1 MTAQIE
7 AESALDVGNDTES
20 NFSAD
25 SETESTAS
33 ITSSIFENKYF
44 QGRTYANPKYGK
56 HWAPNDEKQ
65 LEALDLI
72 HHWLTLMLDDK
83 LFLPPIGDNPQKILD
98 IGTGTGI
105 WAINVA
111 DEYPSAN
118 VIATDI
124 TPTQPSFVPPNVE
137 FQIDDA
143 QLEWTFEPESF
154 DFIHIRYLQGT
165 IGDWDRLY
173 SQMYKALKPGGWF
186 QHIEPDL
193 QMLSQN
199 PEIKVDDEH
208 IFTRWAKI
216 FTQVGETIGCTF
228 DFSNGKLS
236 TLAKDAGFV
245 SVTPQTHKIPIG
257 RWPKDKK
264 KKELGTFVGLS
275 FSQALD
281 GFIKLP
287 LCEILKWSPEEMQLF
302 AAEMRKVLMNPKTQ
316 AFGHVFSVYGQKP
329 ERPKES
335 SPAAE

>member
-7 AESALDVGNDTES
+7 AEPALDVGNDTES

-56 HWAPNDEKQ
+56 HWAPNDETQ

-154 DFIHIRYLQGT
+154 DFIHIRYLQGS

-257 RWPKDKK
+257 RWPKDKT

-281 GFIKLP
+281 GFVKLP

-302 AAEMRKVLMNPKTQ
+302 AAEMRKDLMNPKTQ

-329 ERPKES
+329 EKPKES

>member
-1 MTAQIE
+1 MAAQIE
-7 AESALDVGNDTES
+7 AEPELDVGNDNES

-25 SETESTAS
+25 
-33 ITSSIFENKYF
+33 
-44 QGRTYANPKYGK
+44 R
-56 HWAPNDEKQ
+56 APNDEAQ

-83 LFLPPIGDNPQKILD
+83 FFLAPIGDNPQKILD

-111 DEYPSAN
+111 DEYPSAS
-118 VIATDI
+118 VVATDI

-165 IGDWDRLY
+165 IADWDRLY
-173 SQMYKALKPGGWF
+173 GQMYKALKPGGWF

-281 GFIKLP
+281 GFVKLP

-316 AFGHVFSVYGQKP
+316 AYGHVFSVYGQKP

>member
-7 AESALDVGNDTES
+7 AEPALDVGNDTES

-25 SETESTAS
+25 
-33 ITSSIFENKYF
+33 
-44 QGRTYANPKYGK
+44 R
-56 HWAPNDEKQ
+56 APNDEKQ

-72 HHWLTLMLDDK
+72 HHWLTLMLDNK

-124 TPTQPSFVPPNVE
+124 TPTQPSFIPPNVE

-199 PEIKVDDEH
+199 PEIKVDDGH

-281 GFIKLP
+281 GFVKLP

>member
-7 AESALDVGNDTES
+7 AEPALDVGNDTES

-25 SETESTAS
+25 
-33 ITSSIFENKYF
+33 
-44 QGRTYANPKYGK
+44 R
-56 HWAPNDEKQ
+56 APNDEKQ

-124 TPTQPSFVPPNVE
+124 TPTQPSFAPPNVE

-143 QLEWTFEPESF
+143 QLEWTFDPESF

-173 SQMYKALKPGGWF
+173 GQMYKALKPGGWF

-199 PEIKVDDEH
+199 SEIKVDDEH
-208 IFTRWAKI
+208 IFTRWAKV

-281 GFIKLP
+281 GFVKLP

-302 AAEMRKVLMNPKTQ
+302 AAEMRKILMNPKTQ